1 MWTLKFEWWLQ
12 IKNRCNTES
21 INKHCDLI
29 FAKNE
34 NMNNIIDINN
44 VETKHFAV
52 RD

>member
-1 MWTLKFEWWLQ
+1 MVTTDKKPLQYRVYQQTL
-12 IKNRCNTES
+12 
-21 INKHCDLI
+21 LI